1 LVDIRK
7 VISELGKEKTVL
19 LSTHIMQEVEAI
31 CKRVIIIDRGRIV
44 TDQGAASLVSGT
56 GKIQVLKVE
65 FGANVLSEDLR
76 SIPGVSDV
84 KHIEGDHF
92 EVIADLGVDLRKTIF
107 DWAVEKQIP
116 LLSQQVN
123 QKSMEDV
130 FKEMTGPQS
139 GK

>member
-1 LVDIRK
+1 
-7 VISELGKEKTVL
+7 
-19 LSTHIMQEVEAI
+19 
-31 CKRVIIIDRGRIV
+31 
-44 TDQGAASLVSGT
+44 
-56 GKIQVLKVE
+56 LKVE

-84 KHIEGDHF
+84 KHLDGDRF
-92 EVIADLGVDLRKTIF
+92 EVIAEQGVDLRKTIF